1 MWATLL
7 KEIGKFLLRA
17 YGGEFYNVVKAIR
30 GAKKLRKYSKYAKWL
45 KRTKNK
51 HYALFKKRLRKRY
64 INYILKH
71 IGVRTLKAIPL
82 GRDIYEIVA
91 RGIWFY
97 AKKLAYTQLVPVEI
111 RKIIYY
117 LHLLKRMKRSFHK
130 KKKNITN
137 TNTRRKLREV
147 KKDPSKAIE
156 QFYNPDQPENIVNLT
171 KYKPRNDAE
180 KKIIDEILSMIVSF
194 WVKSPERH
202 CFDKAPQW
210 INIKRKQYSVPIA
223 GEIFSKPFRVYQYKL
238 FSQHSAAQYYAMAVK
253 TANYGREVFRRIR
266 PKTLDYATRKELFKL
281 YNK

>member
-7 KEIGKFLLRA
+7 KELGKFLLRA

-51 HYALFKKRLRKRY
+51 HYALFKKRLRTRY
-64 INYILKH
+64 IKYILSH
-71 IGVRTLKAIPL
+71 IGIRTLKSIPL
-82 GRDIYEIVA
+82 GRDIYELIT

-111 RKIIYY
+111 RKIIYF
-117 LHLLKRMKRSFHK
+117 LHLLKRMKRSHHK
-130 KKKNITN
+130 KKKITN
-137 TNTRRKLREV
+137 TRKSIRQV
-147 KKDPSKAIE
+147 KKDPNKAIE
-156 QFYNPDQPENIVNLT
+156 LFYNEEQPENIVNLT
-171 KYKPRNDAE
+171 KYKPRNDGE

-223 GEIFSKPFRVYQYKL
+223 GEIFSKPFRVYQYQL
-238 FSQHSAAQYYAMAVK
+238 FSQHKAAEYYAMAVK
-253 TANYGREVFRRIR
+253 TSNYGREVFRRIR
-266 PKTLDYATRKELFKL
+266 PKSLDYATRKELFKL

>member
-1 MWATLL
+1 MWAILL
-7 KEIGKFLLRA
+7 RELGKFLLRA
-17 YGGEFYNVVKAIR
+17 YGGEFYNVVKAIK

-45 KRTKNK
+45 KSTKNK

-64 INYILKH
+64 IKYILSH
-71 IGVRTLKAIPL
+71 IGIRTLKSIPL
-82 GRDIYEIVA
+82 GRDIYEIVT

-111 RKIIYY
+111 RKLIY
-117 LHLLKRMKRSFHK
+117 LLSLFKRMKKSHH
-130 KKKNITN
+130 KKKNIN
-137 TNTRRKLREV
+137 STRKKLRQV
-147 KKDPSKAIE
+147 KRDPNKAIE
-156 QFYNPDQPENIVNLT
+156 LFYDQDQPENIVNLT
-171 KYKPRNDAE
+171 KYKPRNDGE

-223 GEIFSKPFRVYQYKL
+223 GEIFSKPFKVYQYQL
-238 FSQHSAAQYYAMAVK
+238 FSQHRAAEYYKMAVK

-266 PKTLDYATRKELFKL
+266 PKTLDYVTRKELFKL

>member
-1 MWATLL
+1 MWAILL
-7 KEIGKFLLRA
+7 KELGKYLLRA
-17 YGGEFYNVVKAIR
+17 YGGGAYNVIKAIK

-51 HYALFKKRLRKRY
+51 HYALFKRRLRKRY
-64 INYILKH
+64 IKYILSRVG
-71 IGVRTLKAIPL
+71 IRMLKSVPL
-82 GRDIYEIVA
+82 GRDIYEIVT

-111 RKIIYY
+111 RKLIYY
-117 LHLLKRMKRSFHK
+117 FSLLKRIKKHHH
-130 KKKNITN
+130 KKKNIN
-137 TNTRRKLREV
+137 STRKGLRQV
-147 KKDPSKAIE
+147 KRDPNKAIE
-156 QFYNPDQPENIVNLT
+156 LFYNQDQPENVVNLT
-171 KYKPRNDAE
+171 KYKPRNDGE

-223 GEIFSKPFRVYQYKL
+223 GEIFSKPFRVYQYQL
-238 FSQHSAAQYYAMAVK
+238 FSQHRAAEYYAMAVK
-253 TANYGREVFRRIR
+253 TANYGREVFRRFR
-266 PKTLDYATRKELFKL
+266 PKSLDYATRKELFKL

>member
-7 KEIGKFLLRA
+7 KELGKFLLRA
-17 YGGEFYNVVKAIR
+17 YGGEFYNVVKVIK

-45 KRTKNK
+45 KSTKNK
-51 HYALFKKRLRKRY
+51 HYALFKRRLRKRY
-64 INYILKH
+64 IKYILSH
-71 IGVRTLKAIPL
+71 IGIRALKSIPL
-82 GRDIYEIVA
+82 GRDIYEIIA

-111 RKIIYY
+111 RKLIY
-117 LHLLKRMKRSFHK
+117 LLSLFKRMKKTHH
-130 KKKNITN
+130 KKKNIN
-137 TNTRRKLREV
+137 STRKKLRQV
-147 KKDPSKAIE
+147 KRDPNKAIE
-156 QFYNPDQPENIVNLT
+156 LFYNQDQPENIVNLT
-171 KYKPRNDAE
+171 KYKPRNDGE
-180 KKIIDEILSMIVSF
+180 RKIIDEILSMIVSF

-223 GEIFSKPFRVYQYKL
+223 GEIFSKPFRVYQYQL
-238 FSQHSAAQYYAMAVK
+238 FSQHRAAEYYKMAVK

-266 PKTLDYATRKELFKL
+266 PKSLDYVTRKELFKL

>member
-7 KEIGKFLLRA
+7 RELGKFLLRA
-17 YGGEFYNVVKAIR
+17 YGGEFYNVVKAVK
-30 GAKKLRKYSKYAKWL
+30 GAKKLRKYRKYAKWL
-45 KRTKNK
+45 KSTKNK
-51 HYALFKKRLRKRY
+51 HYALFKRRLRKRY
-64 INYILKH
+64 IKYILSH
-71 IGVRTLKAIPL
+71 IGVRALKSIPL

-111 RKIIYY
+111 RKLIY
-117 LHLLKRMKRSFHK
+117 LLRLFKRMKKSHH
-130 KKKNITN
+130 KKKNIN
-137 TNTRRKLREV
+137 STRKKLRQV
-147 KKDPSKAIE
+147 KRDPNKAIE
-156 QFYNPDQPENIVNLT
+156 LFYDQDQPENIVNLT
-171 KYKPRNDAE
+171 KYKPRNDGE

-223 GEIFSKPFRVYQYKL
+223 GEIFSKPFRVYQYQL
-238 FSQHSAAQYYAMAVK
+238 FSQHKAAEYYAMAVK

-266 PKTLDYATRKELFKL
+266 PKSLDYVTRKALFKL

>member
-7 KEIGKFLLRA
+7 RELGKFLLRA
-17 YGGEFYNVVKAIR
+17 YGGEFYNVVKAVK

-45 KRTKNK
+45 KRSNNK
-51 HYALFKKRLRKRY
+51 HYALFKKRLRARY
-64 INYILKH
+64 IKYILKH

-82 GRDIYEIVA
+82 GRDIYEIVT
-91 RGIWFY
+91 RGFIFY
-97 AKKLAYTQLVPVEI
+97 AKKLAYTTLVPVEI
-111 RKIIYY
+111 RKIIYF
-117 LHLLKRMKRSFHK
+117 LHLLKRMKRTHYK
-130 KKKNITN
+130 KKKITN
-137 TNTRRKLREV
+137 TRKSIREV
-147 KKDPSKAIE
+147 KRNPAKAME
-156 QFYNPDQPENIVNLT
+156 LFYNPDQPENVVNLT

-180 KKIIDEILSMIVSF
+180 KKIIDEILSLIVSF

-238 FSQHSAAQYYAMAVK
+238 FSQHSAAQYYSMAVK
-253 TANYGREVFRRIR
+253 TSNYGREVFKRIR
-266 PKTLDYATRKELFKL
+266 PKSLDYATRKALFKL

>member
-1 MWATLL
+1 MWAILL
-7 KEIGKFLLRA
+7 RELGKFLLRA
-17 YGGEFYNVVKAIR
+17 YGGEFYNVVKAVK

-45 KRTKNK
+45 KSTKNK

-64 INYILKH
+64 IKYILSH
-71 IGVRTLKAIPL
+71 IGIRTLKSIPL
-82 GRDIYEIVA
+82 GRDIYEIIA

-111 RKIIYY
+111 RKLIYL
-117 LHLLKRMKRSFHK
+117 LHLFKRMKKSHHK
-130 KKKNITN
+130 RKNIN
-137 TNTRRKLREV
+137 ITNTRRKLREV

-171 KYKPRNDAE
+171 KYKPRNDGE

-238 FSQHSAAQYYAMAVK
+238 FSQHSAAKYYSMAVS
-253 TANYGREVFRRIR
+253 TSNYGREVFRRIR
-266 PKTLDYATRKELFKL
+266 PKSLDYATRKALYKL

>member
-7 KEIGKFLLRA
+7 KELGKFLLRA
-17 YGGEFYNVVKAIR
+17 YGGEFYNVVKAVK

-51 HYALFKKRLRKRY
+51 HYALFKGRLRKRY
-64 INYILKH
+64 IKYILSH
-71 IGVRTLKAIPL
+71 IGVRALKSVPL
-82 GRDIYEIVA
+82 GRDIYEIVT

-111 RKIIYY
+111 RKIIY
-117 LHLLKRMKRSFHK
+117 LLSLFKRMKKTHH
-130 KKKNITN
+130 KKKNIN
-137 TNTRRKLREV
+137 STRKKLRQV
-147 KKDPSKAIE
+147 KDDPNKVIE
-156 QFYNPDQPENIVNLT
+156 LFYNQDQPENVVNLT
-171 KYKPRNDAE
+171 KYKPHNNGE
-180 KKIIDEILSMIVSF
+180 KKIIDEILSTIVSF

-210 INIKRKQYSVPIA
+210 INIKRKLYSVPIA

-238 FSQHSAAQYYAMAVK
+238 FTQYQASVYYSMAVK

-266 PKTLDYATRKELFKL
+266 PKSLDYATRKELFKL

>member
-7 KEIGKFLLRA
+7 KELGKFLLRA
-17 YGGEFYNVVKAIR
+17 YGGEFYNVVKAIK

-45 KRTKNK
+45 KSTKNK
-51 HYALFKKRLRKRY
+51 HYALFKRRLRKRY
-64 INYILKH
+64 IKYILSH
-71 IGVRTLKAIPL
+71 IGIRTLKSIPL

-111 RKIIYY
+111 RKLIY
-117 LHLLKRMKRSFHK
+117 LLSLFKRMKKTHH
-130 KKKNITN
+130 KKKNIN
-137 TNTRRKLREV
+137 STRKKLRQV
-147 KKDPSKAIE
+147 KRDPNKAIE
-156 QFYNPDQPENIVNLT
+156 LFYNQDQPENIVNLT
-171 KYKPRNDAE
+171 KYKPRNNGE
-180 KKIIDEILSMIVSF
+180 KKVIDEILSMIVSF

-223 GEIFSKPFRVYQYKL
+223 GEIFSKPFRVYQYHL
-238 FSQHSAAQYYAMAVK
+238 FSQHRAAEYYKMAVQ

-266 PKTLDYATRKELFKL
+266 PKSLDYATRKELFKL

>member
-7 KEIGKFLLRA
+7 RELGKFVLRA
-17 YGGEFYNVVKAIR
+17 YGGEFYNVVKAVK

-45 KRTKNK
+45 KSTKNK

-64 INYILKH
+64 IKYILSH
-71 IGVRTLKAIPL
+71 IGVRALKSIPL
-82 GRDIYEIVA
+82 GRDIYEIVT

-111 RKIIYY
+111 RKLIY
-117 LHLLKRMKRSFHK
+117 LLSLFKRMKKTHH
-130 KKKNITN
+130 KKKNIN
-137 TNTRRKLREV
+137 STRKKLRQV
-147 KKDPSKAIE
+147 KRDPNKAIE
-156 QFYNPDQPENIVNLT
+156 LFYDQDQPENIVNLT
-171 KYKPRNDAE
+171 KYKPRNDGE
-180 KKIIDEILSMIVSF
+180 KKIVDEILSMIVSF

-223 GEIFSKPFRVYQYKL
+223 GEIFSKPFKVYQYQL
-238 FSQHSAAQYYAMAVK
+238 FSQHRAAEYYKMAVK

-266 PKTLDYATRKELFKL
+266 PKTLDYITRKELFKL

>member
-7 KEIGKFLLRA
+7 KELGKYLLRA
-17 YGGEFYNVVKAIR
+17 YGSGAYNVIKAIK

-64 INYILKH
+64 IKYILGR
-71 IGVRTLKAIPL
+71 IGVRTLKSIPL
-82 GRDIYEIVA
+82 GRDIYEIVT

-97 AKKLAYTQLVPVEI
+97 AKKLAYTTLVPVEI
-111 RKIIYY
+111 RKLIY
-117 LHLLKRMKRSFHK
+117 LLSLFKRMKKTHH
-130 KKKNITN
+130 KKKNIN
-137 TNTRRKLREV
+137 STRKKLRQV
-147 KKDPSKAIE
+147 KRDPNKAIE
-156 QFYNPDQPENIVNLT
+156 LFYDQDQPENIVNLT
-171 KYKPRNDAE
+171 KYKPHNDGE

-223 GEIFSKPFRVYQYKL
+223 GEIFSKPFRVYQYQL
-238 FSQHSAAQYYAMAVK
+238 FSQHRAAEYYAMAVK

-266 PKTLDYATRKELFKL
+266 PKSLDYATRKELFKL

>member
-1 MWATLL
+1 MWAILL
-7 KEIGKFLLRA
+7 KELGKYLLRA
-17 YGGEFYNVVKAIR
+17 YGGGAYNVIKAIK

-51 HYALFKKRLRKRY
+51 HYALFKRRLRKRY
-64 INYILKH
+64 IKYILGR
-71 IGVRTLKAIPL
+71 IGVRAIKSIPL
-82 GRDIYEIVA
+82 GRDIYEIIT

-111 RKIIYY
+111 RKLIY
-117 LHLLKRMKRSFHK
+117 LLSLFRRMKKHHH
-130 KKKNITN
+130 KKKNIN
-137 TNTRRKLREV
+137 STRKKLRQV
-147 KKDPSKAIE
+147 KRDPNKAIE
-156 QFYNPDQPENIVNLT
+156 LFYDQDQPENIVNLT
-171 KYKPRNDAE
+171 KHKPRNDGE

-223 GEIFSKPFRVYQYKL
+223 GEIFSKPFRVYQYQL
-238 FSQHSAAQYYAMAVK
+238 FSQHRAAEYYKMAVK

-266 PKTLDYATRKELFKL
+266 PKSLDYVTRKELFKL

>member
-7 KEIGKFLLRA
+7 KELGKYLLRA
-17 YGGEFYNVVKAIR
+17 YGGEFYNVVKAIK
-30 GAKKLRKYSKYAKWL
+30 GAKKLRKYRKYAKWL
-45 KRTKNK
+45 KSTKNK
-51 HYALFKKRLRKRY
+51 HYALFKRRLRKRY
-64 INYILKH
+64 IKYMLSH
-71 IGVRTLKAIPL
+71 IGVRALKSIPL
-82 GRDIYEIVA
+82 GRDIYEIVT

-111 RKIIYY
+111 RKLIY
-117 LHLLKRMKRSFHK
+117 LLSLFKRMKKQHHK
-130 KKKNITN
+130 KKKINSM
-137 TNTRRKLREV
+137 RKRLRQV
-147 KKDPSKAIE
+147 KKDPNKAIE
-156 QFYNPDQPENIVNLT
+156 LFYNQDEPENIVKLT
-171 KYKPRNDAE
+171 KYKPRNDGE

-223 GEIFSKPFRVYQYKL
+223 GEIFSKPFRVYQYQL
-238 FSQHSAAQYYAMAVK
+238 FSQHRAAEYYKMAVK

-266 PKTLDYATRKELFKL
+266 PKSLDYVTRKELFKL

>member
-7 KEIGKFLLRA
+7 RELGKFLLRA

-45 KRTKNK
+45 KRSNNK
-51 HYALFKKRLRKRY
+51 HYALFKKRLRQRY
-64 INYILKH
+64 IKYILSH
-71 IGVRTLKAIPL
+71 IGIRALKSIPL
-82 GRDIYEIVA
+82 GRDIYEIVT

-111 RKIIYY
+111 RKIIYL
-117 LHLLKRMKRSFHK
+117 LHLFRRMKKGHH
-130 KKKNITN
+130 KKKNI

-147 KKDPSKAIE
+147 KKDPNKAIE
-156 QFYNPDQPENIVNLT
+156 LFYNEDQPENIVNLT
-171 KYKPRNDAE
+171 KYKPRNDGE
-180 KKIIDEILSMIVSF
+180 KKIIDEILSLIVSF

-266 PKTLDYATRKELFKL
+266 PKSLDYATRKELFKL

>member
-1 MWATLL
+1 MWAILL
-7 KEIGKFLLRA
+7 KELGKYLLRA
-17 YGGEFYNVVKAIR
+17 YGGGAYNVIKAIK

-51 HYALFKKRLRKRY
+51 HYALFKRRLRKRY
-64 INYILKH
+64 IKYILSR
-71 IGVRTLKAIPL
+71 IGIRALKSIPL

-111 RKIIYY
+111 RKLIY
-117 LHLLKRMKRSFHK
+117 LLSLFKRMKKQHH
-130 KKKNITN
+130 KKKNIN
-137 TNTRRKLREV
+137 STRKKLRQV
-147 KKDPSKAIE
+147 KRDPNKAIE
-156 QFYNPDQPENIVNLT
+156 LFYNQDQPENIVKLT
-171 KYKPRNDAE
+171 KFKPRNDGE

-223 GEIFSKPFRVYQYKL
+223 GEIFSKPFRVYQYQL
-238 FSQHSAAQYYAMAVK
+238 FSQHRAAEYYAMAVK

-266 PKTLDYATRKELFKL
+266 PKSLDYVTRKELFKL

>member
-7 KEIGKFLLRA
+7 KELGKFLLRA
-17 YGGEFYNVVKAIR
+17 YGGEFYNVVKAIK

-51 HYALFKKRLRKRY
+51 HYALFKRRLRKRY
-64 INYILKH
+64 IKYILSR
-71 IGVRTLKAIPL
+71 IGVRALKSIPL
-82 GRDIYEIVA
+82 GRDLYEIVTH
-91 RGIWFY
+91 GIWFY

-111 RKIIYY
+111 RKLIY
-117 LHLLKRMKRSFHK
+117 LLRLFKRMKKHNH
-130 KKKNITN
+130 KKKNIN
-137 TNTRRKLREV
+137 STRKKLRQV
-147 KKDPSKAIE
+147 KRDPNKVIE
-156 QFYNPDQPENIVNLT
+156 LFYNQDQPENVVNLT
-171 KYKPRNDAE
+171 KYKPHNDGE
-180 KKIIDEILSMIVSF
+180 KKVIDEILSTIVSF

-223 GEIFSKPFRVYQYKL
+223 GEIFSKPFRVYQYQL
-238 FSQHSAAQYYAMAVK
+238 FSQHRAAEYYAMAVK

-266 PKTLDYATRKELFKL
+266 PKSLDYATRKALFKL

>member
-7 KEIGKFLLRA
+7 RELGKFLLRA
-17 YGGEFYNVVKAIR
+17 YGGEFYNIVKAVK
-30 GAKKLRKYSKYAKWL
+30 GAKKLRKYGKYAKWL
-45 KRTKNK
+45 KSTNNK

-64 INYILKH
+64 VKYILNH

-91 RGIWFY
+91 RGFIFY
-97 AKKLAYTQLVPVEI
+97 AKKLAYTTLVPVEI
-111 RKIIYY
+111 RKIIYF
-117 LHLLKRMKRSFHK
+117 LNILKRMKRAHHK
-130 KKKNITN
+130 KKKITN
-137 TNTRRKLREV
+137 VRKSIRQV
-147 KKDPSKAIE
+147 KKDPNKAIE
-156 QFYNPDQPENIVNLT
+156 LFYNPDQPENIVNLT

-180 KKIIDEILSMIVSF
+180 KKVIDEILSLIVSF

-223 GEIFSKPFRVYQYKL
+223 GEIFSKPFRVYQYQL
-238 FSQHSAAQYYAMAVK
+238 FSQHRAAQYYAMAVK
-253 TANYGREVFRRIR
+253 TSNYGREVFRRIR
-266 PKTLDYATRKELFKL
+266 PKSLDYATRKELFKL

>member
-7 KEIGKFLLRA
+7 RELGKYLLRE
-17 YGGEFYNVVKAIR
+17 YGGEFYNVVKVIK

-45 KRTKNK
+45 KSTKNK
-51 HYALFKKRLRKRY
+51 HYALFKRRLRKRY
-64 INYILKH
+64 IKYILSH
-71 IGVRTLKAIPL
+71 IGIRALKSIPL
-82 GRDIYEIVA
+82 GRDIYEIIA

-111 RKIIYY
+111 RKLIY
-117 LHLLKRMKRSFHK
+117 LLSLFKRMKKTHH
-130 KKKNITN
+130 KKKNIN
-137 TNTRRKLREV
+137 STRKKLRQV
-147 KKDPSKAIE
+147 KRDPNKAIE
-156 QFYNPDQPENIVNLT
+156 LFYNQDQPENIVNLT
-171 KYKPRNDAE
+171 KYKPRNDGE
-180 KKIIDEILSMIVSF
+180 RKIIDEILSMIVSF

-223 GEIFSKPFRVYQYKL
+223 GEIFSKPFRVYQYQL
-238 FSQHSAAQYYAMAVK
+238 FSQHRAAEYYKMAVK

-266 PKTLDYATRKELFKL
+266 PKSLDYVTRKELFKL

>member
-1 MWATLL
+1 MWAILL
-7 KEIGKFLLRA
+7 RELGKYLLRA
-17 YGGEFYNVVKAIR
+17 YGGGFYNVVKAIR

-45 KRTKNK
+45 KRSNNK
-51 HYALFKKRLRKRY
+51 HYALFKKRLRARY
-64 INYILKH
+64 IKYILSR
-71 IGVRTLKAIPL
+71 IGVRMLKSIPL
-82 GRDIYEIVA
+82 GRDIYEIVT

-97 AKKLAYTQLVPVEI
+97 AKKLVYTQLVPVEI
-111 RKIIYY
+111 RKIIYL
-117 LHLLKRMKRSFHK
+117 LHLFRRMKKGHH
-130 KKKNITN
+130 KKKNI

-147 KKDPSKAIE
+147 KKDPNKAIDL
-156 QFYNPDQPENIVNLT
+156 FYNEDQPENIVNLT
-171 KYKPRNDAE
+171 KYKPRNDGE

-210 INIKRKQYSVPIA
+210 INIKRKQYSVPIS

-266 PKTLDYATRKELFKL
+266 PKSLDYVTRKELFKL

>member
-7 KEIGKFLLRA
+7 KELGKFLLRA
-17 YGGEFYNVVKAIR
+17 YGGEFYNIVKAVK

-51 HYALFKKRLRKRY
+51 HYALFKRRLRKRY
-64 INYILKH
+64 IKYILSH
-71 IGVRTLKAIPL
+71 IGVRALKSVPL
-82 GRDIYEIVA
+82 GRDIYEIVT

-111 RKIIYY
+111 RKIIY
-117 LHLLKRMKRSFHK
+117 LLSLFKRMKKTHH
-130 KKKNITN
+130 KKKNIN
-137 TNTRRKLREV
+137 STRKKLRQV
-147 KKDPSKAIE
+147 KDDPNKVIE
-156 QFYNPDQPENIVNLT
+156 LFYNQDQPENVVNLT
-171 KYKPRNDAE
+171 KYKPHNNGE
-180 KKIIDEILSMIVSF
+180 KKIIDEILSTIVSF

-210 INIKRKQYSVPIA
+210 INIKRKLYSVPIA

-238 FSQHSAAQYYAMAVK
+238 FTQYQASVYYSMAVK

-266 PKTLDYATRKELFKL
+266 PKSLDYATRKELFKL

>member
-17 YGGEFYNVVKAIR
+17 YGGEFYNVVKAIK

-45 KRTKNK
+45 KSTKNK
-51 HYALFKKRLRKRY
+51 HYALFKRRLRKRY
-64 INYILKH
+64 IKYILSH
-71 IGVRTLKAIPL
+71 IGIRTLKSIPL
-82 GRDIYEIVA
+82 GRDIYEIVT

-111 RKIIYY
+111 RKLIY
-117 LHLLKRMKRSFHK
+117 LLSLFKRMKKTHH
-130 KKKNITN
+130 KKKNIN
-137 TNTRRKLREV
+137 STRKKLRQV
-147 KKDPSKAIE
+147 KKDPNKAIE
-156 QFYNPDQPENIVNLT
+156 LFYNQDQPENIVKLT
-171 KYKPRNDAE
+171 KYKPHNDGE

-223 GEIFSKPFRVYQYKL
+223 GEIFSKPFRVYQYQL
-238 FSQHSAAQYYAMAVK
+238 FTQHRAAEYYKMAVK

-266 PKTLDYATRKELFKL
+266 PKSLNYATRQELFKL